1 MKAPRR
7 GTGPRSETSQPAMIR
22 PFRLALLAAA
32 VSAATA
38 CSPAPT
44 TPPVSA
50 AAPATSSAAASS
62 AAATPTPSA
71 PDSAVSDTAAGF
83 TFERPASWV
92 VWQPNQHSPMTGG
105 PMAYLSTDPLIP
117 ACAVAPSASPNPPD
131 ATGFACAWPLD
142 ELKPGGVLAMW
153 ETSRI
158 LQRLPTA
165 GPIVETNGA
174 KARWE
179 ASTPGECSAVGADE
193 TIVSAVPIAQPT
205 PLSNVAF
212 VACLRGPGLASSEA
226 AVRALLASA
235 RLGP

>member
-1 MKAPRR
+1 MF
-7 GTGPRSETSQPAMIR
+7 R
-22 PFRLALLAAA
+22 PLRLALLAAT
-32 VSAATA
+32 VSAATG
-38 CSPAPT
+38 CSPAT
-44 TPPVSA
+44 APPITA
-50 AAPATSSAAASS
+50 AATATPSGAASS

-71 PDSAVSDTAAGF
+71 PSAAVRDSAAGF

-92 VWQPNQHSPMTGG
+92 LSQPNQHSPMTGG

-131 ATGFACAWPLD
+131 ANGLACAWPLD

-158 LQRLPTA
+158 LLPLPTA

-179 ASTPGECSAVGADE
+179 ASTPGACSAVGADE
-193 TIVSAVPIAQPT
+193 TITVAVPIGQPT

-235 RLGP
+235 RLRP